1 MPSLLAG
8 KSELKPLGARL
19 RLGNSTLIGIT
30 KKKSANLLCVI
41 KKAGDRFIVSGCYIR
56 IDKLLSMKRGGQ
68 RVMLKYSSIISS
80 SPEIMG
86 GIPVF
91 AGTRVPVQTLL
102 DYLKAGES
110 IDDFLDGFP
119 TVTREQVI
127 AFLEE
132 AGKQIVETVT

>member
-1 MPSLLAG
+1 M
-8 KSELKPLGARL
+8 L
-19 RLGNSTLIGIT
+19 RH
-30 KKKSANLLCVI
+30 
-41 KKAGDRFIVSGCYIR
+41 
-56 IDKLLSMKRGGQ
+56 
-68 RVMLKYSSIISS
+68 SSIISV

-86 GIPVF
+86 GTPVF

-127 AFLEE
+127 ALLEE
-132 AGKQIVETVT
+132 AGKQVMGMVA